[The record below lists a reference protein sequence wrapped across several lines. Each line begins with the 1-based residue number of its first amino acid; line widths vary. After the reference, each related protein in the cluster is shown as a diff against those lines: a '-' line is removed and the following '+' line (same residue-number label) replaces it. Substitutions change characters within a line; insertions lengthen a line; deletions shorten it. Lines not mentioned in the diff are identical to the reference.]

1 MHILLQASEDVEI
14 KDFFL
19 MHLISDK
26 AIVDALSIKQEINGI
41 ERVLKKRSL
50 DVAAITIP
58 SKTSLEKMYLKK
70 ITDITDISTLNS
82 DDLFN
87 ASLKSYITENISELS
102 DVCHEETEL
111 GIDLSTEFLFNK
123 SEYEINLLLNSFDE
137 FNENIA
143 EKEFHQ
149 NKNIE
154 NVDNDSNSSFDR
166 DQPIETLITIESI
179 KTNQK
184 KRIKRIS
191 YLSVA
196 TNSFTHTNLKI
207 IQEWATRRGK

>member
-1 MHILLQASEDVEI
+1 
-14 KDFFL
+14 

-196 TNSFTHTNLKI
+196 TNSFTHTNVKI

>member
-1 MHILLQASEDVEI
+1 
-14 KDFFL
+14 

-70 ITDITDISTLNS
+70 RTDITDISTLNS

-179 KTNQK
+179 KANQK

-196 TNSFTHTNLKI
+196 TNSFTHTNVKI

>member
-1 MHILLQASEDVEI
+1 
-14 KDFFL
+14 

-50 DVAAITIP
+50 DVAAVTIP

-143 EKEFHQ
+143 EKESHQ

-207 IQEWATRRGK
+207 IQEWAIRRGK

>member
-1 MHILLQASEDVEI
+1 
-14 KDFFL
+14 

>member
-1 MHILLQASEDVEI
+1 
-14 KDFFL
+14 

-166 DQPIETLITIESI
+166 DQPIETLITIESV

-207 IQEWATRRGK
+207 IQEWATRKGK

>member
-1 MHILLQASEDVEI
+1 
-14 KDFFL
+14 

-41 ERVLKKRSL
+41 DRVLKKRSL
-50 DVAAITIP
+50 DVAAVTIP

-179 KTNQK
+179 KTNKK

-207 IQEWATRRGK
+207 IQEWATRRGKQ

>member
-1 MHILLQASEDVEI
+1 
-14 KDFFL
+14 

-154 NVDNDSNSSFDR
+154 NVDNDSNSSFER

>member
-1 MHILLQASEDVEI
+1 
-14 KDFFL
+14 

-143 EKEFHQ
+143 QKEFHQ